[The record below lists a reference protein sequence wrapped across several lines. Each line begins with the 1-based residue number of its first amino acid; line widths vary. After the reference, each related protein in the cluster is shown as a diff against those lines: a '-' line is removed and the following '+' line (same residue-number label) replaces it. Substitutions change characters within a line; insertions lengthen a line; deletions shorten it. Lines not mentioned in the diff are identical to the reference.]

1 MDSSDKIMFF
11 SDEDNQNLKLHMEID
26 CDPSLYYRGVIIN
39 NLEILTL
46 PNGECQYGDINHD
59 GIINII
65 ENLTVSLEMIQHL
78 KTFGNYNKEVKTL
91 MKNCS
96 NTIENLINN
105 NDIYY
110 NSEDIYRVALLLYQL
125 EDYNNYINKNIYL
138 VFI

>member
-59 GIINII
+59 GIININDVMKLLNYALSY
-65 ENLTVSLEMIQHL
+65 EYAEGYYRCVSD
-78 KTFGNYNKEVKTL
+78 
-91 MKNCS
+91 
-96 NTIENLINN
+96 INN
-105 NDIYY
+105 DEVINIQDI
-110 NSEDIYRVALLLYQL
+110 
-125 EDYNNYINKNIYL
+125 INL
-138 VFI
+138 VFMILGDR